1 MTTEVESKM
10 VSRRKLLPLLGLAAA
25 AGLALRYTA
34 AETQTSG
41 MERRG
46 ERREHRVEKRYERRG
61 GTPAAKQPT
70 QGQPAQGQATQGQ
83 SAGQK
88 Q

>member
-1 MTTEVESKM
+1 MTSEVESKL
-10 VSRRKLLPLLGLAAA
+10 VSRRKTLPFLVNSGCSGPRPSIHSRRGANLG
-25 AGLALRYTA
+25 
-34 AETQTSG
+34 
-41 MERRG
+41 RG